1 MIAASSFSDSDFKT
15 EDIKAKCIKA
25 FPKHLS
31 LSFLILYG
39 SDQKKKK
46 IKNKNKISAKFHKK
60 EGENE
65 SV

>member
-25 FPKHLS
+25 FPKHLRLS
-31 LSFLILYG
+31 FLSFLILY
-39 SDQKKKK
+39 SSYKKTKTQ
-46 IKNKNKISAKFHKK
+46 NKISAKFNN
-60 EGENE
+60 GGQIY